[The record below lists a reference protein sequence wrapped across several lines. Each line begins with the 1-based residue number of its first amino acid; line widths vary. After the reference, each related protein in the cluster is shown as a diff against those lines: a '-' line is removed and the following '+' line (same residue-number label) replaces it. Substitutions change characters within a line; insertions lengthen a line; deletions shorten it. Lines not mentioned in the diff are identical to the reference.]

1 MRMPRPPPPATAFT
15 TAAALFPSAA
25 RKARAS
31 SMPVGPLVPRSTGTP
46 QRSARARAPS
56 PMRIAISPRLATSR
70 RARLIDGGSYTSVR
84 IRAKRRAAGGGPPG
98 GALSAAGLEH
108 AKKNQAFARHSDEV
122 RGGPQ
127 PPYPRDVDDGVHQPC
142 PEEHGGAEA
151 GLVVGQS
158 GGVHHEHEGGEVREV
173 LEHVA
178 LRAPCPLGPWRQGRR
193 GLPVPEDLSH
203 GPERPHGEAV
213 RKHQGAGE
221 NGARGQHDQVGGHIV
236 LHSTSPSSERRI
248 IVRLNAAIQ
257 RTAGIPPPRSTGPP
271 N

>member
-1 MRMPRPPPPATAFT
+1 MTTDLIMLTASAVLTGALVLPYGLAMWALWPVREVLGNRETPPPLPPWAERARRAQHNMLENFPHF
-15 TAAALFPSAA
+15 AAL
-25 RKARAS
+25 
-31 SMPVGPLVPRSTGTP
+31 VLVVN
-46 QRSARARAPS
+46 A
-56 PMRIAISPRLATSR
+56 
-70 RARLIDGGSYTSVR
+70 
-84 IRAKRRAAGGGPPG
+84 
-98 GALSAAGLEH
+98 
-108 AKKNQAFARHSDEV
+108 
-122 RGGPQ
+122 
-127 PPYPRDVDDGVHQPC
+127 
-142 PEEHGGAEA
+142 AEA

-173 LEHVA
+173 LEHVV

-257 RTAGIPPPRSTGPP
+257 RTAG
-271 N
+271 